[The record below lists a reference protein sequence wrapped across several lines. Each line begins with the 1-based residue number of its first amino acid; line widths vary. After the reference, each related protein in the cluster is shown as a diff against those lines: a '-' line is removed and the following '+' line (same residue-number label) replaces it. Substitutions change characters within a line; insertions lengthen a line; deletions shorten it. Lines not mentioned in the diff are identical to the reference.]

1 MDEWRGR
8 INEILYTLQFR
19 PRLDDAVA
27 DDLTRLIANRQ
38 VLTAGADVYAASIRQ
53 ALADPG
59 PLDGQIGTPHSE
71 ATLRAFLARLDARLS
86 A

>member
-19 PRLDDAVA
+19 PQLDDAVA
-27 DDLTRLIANRQ
+27 DDLARLIVNRQ
-38 VLTAGADVYAASIRQ
+38 VLTAGPDVYVAAIRQ
-53 ALADPG
+53 ALADSG
-59 PLDGQIGTPHSE
+59 PLDEQIGTPHSE
-71 ATLRAFLARLDARLS
+71 ATLRAFFARLDARLS